1 MELGLKDKT
10 VFVTAASKG
19 IGRAIAEAFMKEEC
33 RVAICSSNKDNLV
46 KTASEMKFTFGEE
59 PVWVVC
65 DISKEN
71 EIEKTFKI
79 AKDSLGSID
88 ILVNNCGGP
97 PPGKLDS
104 IDYDLWESAYR
115 EILMSAVRFS
125 KLVLPDMKLKHWGRI
140 VNITSIAVKQPDTS
154 LVLSNS
160 FRSAL
165 TAFTKTLSSDI
176 GQSNITAN
184 CVAPGYTLTHR
195 LYELAVEKAKLSG
208 DSHEHILAQMA
219 AEVPMHRLARPD
231 EIAAM
236 VVFLAS
242 EQAGYVTG
250 NTIPVDGGFI
260 KSTY

>member
-1 MELGLKDKT
+1 MELGLKNKT
-10 VFVTAASKG
+10 VLVTASSKG
-19 IGRAIAEAFMKEEC
+19 IGRAAAEAFMKENC

-46 KTASEMKFTFGEE
+46 KTASEIKLALGEE
-59 PVWVVC
+59 PIWIVC
-65 DISKEN
+65 DITKEN
-71 EIEKTFKI
+71 DIKKTFKI
-79 AKDSLGSID
+79 AKDNLGSID

-97 PPGKLDS
+97 PPGRLEE
-104 IDYDLWESAYR
+104 IDFDLWDTAYK

-125 KLVLPDMKLKHWGRI
+125 KMAIPDMKQKHWGRI
-140 VNITSIAVKQPDTS
+140 INITSIAVKQPESS

-165 TAFTKTLSSDI
+165 TAYTKTLSNEI

-195 LYELAVEKAKLSG
+195 LYELAVDKAKHSG

-219 AEVPMHRLARPD
+219 SEVPMRRLARPD
-231 EIAAM
+231 EIASM

-242 EQAGYVTG
+242 EQAGYITG